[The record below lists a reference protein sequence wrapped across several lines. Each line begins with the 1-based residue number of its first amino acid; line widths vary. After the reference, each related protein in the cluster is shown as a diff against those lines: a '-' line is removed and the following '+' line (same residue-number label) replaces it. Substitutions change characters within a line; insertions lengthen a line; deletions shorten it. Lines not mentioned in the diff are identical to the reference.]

1 MAWSLNHQ
9 GDVAREQGDV
19 AAAGLLYEQAVAMF
33 RELGDVRRYA
43 RSLADL
49 GDLACD
55 QGGYATAHRLYAE
68 ALMMF
73 GNLGETRLSARV
85 LESIA
90 CAAAGQRNWARALLI
105 AGAAAGFRQRFSFPL
120 AASAKANLDACLEP
134 AHRSL
139 TTAAASAAWSEGWSM
154 PLEKAIDYAL
164 AGGTQ

>member
-1 MAWSLNHQ
+1 MGWSLNHQ
-9 GDVAREQGDV
+9 GDVAREQGDM
-19 AAAGLLYEQAVAMF
+19 AAAALLYEQAVAMF
-33 RELGDVRRYA
+33 REVGDVAAIA

-90 CAAAGQRNWARALLI
+90 I